1 MKKANFDKKPRD
13 AGSLILYKI
22 TDNQI
27 YILMGR
33 RPPSQKFMPDIFVF
47 PGGAVERE
55 DGYMEFTED
64 LNIQTKKILTKY
76 CSIHRARAI
85 ALAAIRETYE
95 ETGIMIGE
103 KEQKFSK
110 KFKNSW
116 KVFEENKIKPR
127 LDTLKFIARAITP
140 KGQTKRFHARFFLSD
155 SKFKNGFIKYN
166 NELLDI
172 DWYPLNSIFSTLPLA
187 QVTELILKEAITKLN
202 LESHHYEKV
211 PVFSRRRGKRVVRYD
226 LFNSEK

>member
-1 MKKANFDKKPRD
+1 MKKTSIEKKPRD

-22 TDNQI
+22 KDNKI

-47 PGGAVERE
+47 PGGAVEKD

-64 LNIQTKKILTKY
+64 LNTQTKQRLTKY
-76 CSIHRARAI
+76 SSIHRARAI

-103 KEQKFSK
+103 KEQKFTK
-110 KFKNSW
+110 KYKNTW
-116 KVFEENKIKPR
+116 KNFEENKIKPR
-127 LDTLKFIARAITP
+127 LDTLKFVARAITP
-140 KGQTKRFHARFFLSD
+140 RGQTKRFHARFFLSD
-155 SKFKNGFIKYN
+155 SIFSNGSIKNN

-187 QVTELILKEAITKLN
+187 QVTELVLKEAITMLN
-202 LESHHYEKV
+202 IKSDINKKT
-211 PVFSRRRGKRVVRYD
+211 PFFSRRMGKRVVKYD
-226 LFNSEK
+226 PFKWEK